1 MEAIF
6 SREEEAT
13 YGCCV
18 CLGRGWVPCLNLRK
32 ISPRK
37 LKTRREFRGEAKK
50 KSKRLKSRMSLR
62 LSRLAFAAFAD
73 SPNLQFPFSSNN
85 SFIAEIIQP

>member
-13 YGCCV
+13 YGCYV
-18 CLGRGWVPCLNLRK
+18 CLGRGWVPCLNLSPSKDFSEKTENEAR
-32 ISPRK
+32 ISGQDEESQAPRV
-37 LKTRREFRGEAKK
+37 EN
-50 KSKRLKSRMSLR
+50 
-62 LSRLAFAAFAD
+62 FAAFAD
-73 SPNLQFPFSSNN
+73 SPKLQFPFSGNN